1 MGQISKVFIA
11 CVVLAISI
19 IFLAWYSPSAE
30 SNQDAAS
37 KKSANKITIVNPW
50 DEMPDSD
57 IAKIVLGPI
66 KAIQNGLINAMNE
79 GRIKSDELEKLDFKW
94 PANSGFGENIDYE
107 VFNTKSPR
115 SIIDQGNIDVDE
127 AKSLNLILNLRRVT
141 QEKIG
146 RITDSLIVFIPEM
159 KEKDCEEIGRVQ
171 QIEKISPNNLEIIE
185 DKKFLSLSC
194 VQLSTGE
201 LYFPVSIF
209 SRSKK
214 ISSDTWA
221 P

>member
-19 IFLAWYSPSAE
+19 VFLAWYSPSAE
-30 SNQDAAS
+30 SNQHAPS
-37 KKSANKITIVNPW
+37 KKSANKITIVNAW

-57 IAKIVLGPI
+57 IAKMVLGPI

-79 GRIKSDELEKLDFKW
+79 GRIKSDELEKLDFNW
-94 PANSGFGENIDYE
+94 PANSGFGVNIDYE
-107 VFNTKSPR
+107 VFNAKSPR
-115 SIIDQGNIDVDE
+115 SIINQGNIDVDE

-141 QEKIG
+141 QEKNG

-159 KEKDCEEIGRVQ
+159 KEKDCEDIGRVQ

-194 VQLSTGE
+194 VQLATGE
-201 LYFPVSIF
+201 FYFPVSIF

-214 ISSDTWA
+214 ISSDTWV